1 MLALTKT
8 IFNSDLL
15 QGISISLE
23 VNKITEETDYLDHE
37 LEKTKINNRI
47 NFDIF
52 GLEIDNWSFDKKNE
66 KEHLGTITI
75 TLIDDDWINRRNQL
89 STYEPVDRPDFLA
102 TNDFE
107 DLYKKTALRPK
118 YAKEYIFVE
127 KSSGEKAVLVE
138 GRIAKIEELCL
149 APQHN
154 NDGTLKKVIMELS
167 RYLEKF
173 FKVDFIEIHSLLTLN
188 NELQEVWENLES
200 KEDAAGNIRVIYW
213 GIPTIDMQLFKG
225 LGFAESLNKVLIGK
239 IPIIQNNLMEIRI

>member
-1 MLALTKT
+1 MTQT

-15 QGISISLE
+15 QGMSISLE
-23 VNKITEETDYLDHE
+23 VNKITEETDYLDLE
-37 LEKTKINNRI
+37 LENIKTNNRI
-47 NFDIF
+47 IFDIF
-52 GLEIDNWSFDKKNE
+52 GLEMDNWSFDKKNE

-75 TLIDDDWINRRNQL
+75 TLIDDDWINCRSQL
-89 STYEPVDRPDFLA
+89 STYAPVDRPEFLA

-107 DLYKKTALRPK
+107 DLYAQTALRPR
-118 YAKEYIFVE
+118 YTKEYIFVE
-127 KSSGEKAVLVE
+127 KSSDEKAVLVE

-154 NDGTLKKVIMELS
+154 NDGILKEVIMELS

-173 FKVDFIEIHSLLTLN
+173 FKVDFIEIHSLHTLD

-213 GIPTIDMQLFKG
+213 GIPTIDMQLFEG

-239 IPIIQNNLMEIRI
+239 IPIIRNRLMGIRV